1 MFSFCEVKQSQ
12 TKQSSP
18 SGSYHERK
26 NSYSSGIYTI
36 IDKMAAKARDILRLT
51 VKRCFHNFLDKK
63 ADVEL
68 NIIEGLEA
76 REIHKNIDDMA
87 KIFKE
92 MTKSTRATDG
102 YKQSLY
108 RYFMSQR
115 TELELKLG
123 LVKDVESFQPKSYE
137 SNSFVQVQGE
147 ERAKSKLERVDLL
160 VFSCRLHI
168 RHVVV
173 H

>member
-1 MFSFCEVKQSQ
+1 M
-12 TKQSSP
+12 
-18 SGSYHERK
+18 
-26 NSYSSGIYTI
+26 
-36 IDKMAAKARDILRLT
+36 
-51 VKRCFHNFLDKK
+51 
-63 ADVEL
+63 

-87 KIFKE
+87 KIVKE
-92 MTKSTRATDG
+92 MMKSIKATDG

-137 SNSFVQVQGE
+137 SNSFVQAQGE
-147 ERAKSKLERVDLL
+147 EQKVNWKDGFACVFLSTAHQACRRTLMVSRKKLRVQ
-160 VFSCRLHI
+160 
-168 RHVVV
+168 
-173 H
+173 